1 MTQSAN
7 QSPKLTIRIAT
18 DADIESVDQ
27 LRIGAYKTA
36 KWFTAEDYERLKMA
50 SDPAGTI
57 VFVAEPHDQP
67 GRLLGT
73 VAIAVSGDRP
83 SLEKAVGASLE
94 GRELVFP
101 CATVMRLATS
111 ENARGMSINHILRAC
126 FVEKALQEG
135 WEFFCSS
142 QAKGT
147 PNIEAMKQLGYV
159 FEEVPSTLMNT
170 VKVADDSLMLNWLR
184 RKDYRDTLRKIYSYL
199 TAKNAPRWE
208 LVARQTS

>member
-1 MTQSAN
+1 MTRSEN
-7 QSPKLTIRIAT
+7 HSSLLKVRIAT
-18 DADIESVDQ
+18 DEDIASVDQ
-27 LRIGAYKTA
+27 LRIGAYKNAT
-36 KWFTAEDYERLKMA
+36 WFNADDYERLKMA

-57 VFVAEPHDQP
+57 VFVAESHDRP

-73 VAIAVSGDRP
+73 VAIAVSSDRQ

-111 ENARGMSINHILRAC
+111 EDARGMSINHILRAC
-126 FVEKALQEG
+126 FVEKALQDG

-159 FEEVPSTLMNT
+159 FEEVPSTLMST

-184 RKDYRDTLRKIYSYL
+184 RKDYKETLLKIYSYL

>member
-1 MTQSAN
+1 MQAENQTQR
-7 QSPKLTIRIAT
+7 LIVRVAT
-18 DADIESVDQ
+18 DADVESVDQ
-27 LRIGAYKTA
+27 LRIDAYKTA
-36 KWFTAEDYERLKMA
+36 KWFTAEDSERLKVA
-50 SDPAGTI
+50 SDPAGTT
-57 VFVAEPHDQP
+57 VFVAEPHGQP

-73 VAIAVSGDRP
+73 VAIAVSGDRQ

-111 ENARGMSINHILRAC
+111 EEARGMSINHILRAC
-126 FVEKALQEG
+126 FVEKALQDG

-184 RKDYRDTLRKIYSYL
+184 RKDYKDTLRKIYSYL

-208 LVARQTS
+208 LVPR

>member
-1 MTQSAN
+1 MTQAEN
-7 QSPKLTIRIAT
+7 QTQRLIVRIAT
-18 DADIESVDQ
+18 AEDVDSVDR
-27 LRIGAYKTA
+27 LRIGAYKSAT
-36 KWFTAEDYERLKMA
+36 WFAAEDYQRLKMA

-67 GRLLGT
+67 GRLLVT

-111 ENARGMSINHILRAC
+111 EDARGMSINHILRAC
-126 FVEKALQEG
+126 FVEKALQDG

-147 PNIEAMKQLGYV
+147 PNIEAMKQLGYI

-184 RKDYRDTLRKIYSYL
+184 RRDYKDTLRKIYSYL
-199 TAKNAPRWE
+199 TARNAPRWE
-208 LVARQTS
+208 LVAR

>member
-36 KWFTAEDYERLKMA
+36 TWFTAEDYERLKMA
-50 SDPAGTI
+50 SDPSGTI

-111 ENARGMSINHILRAC
+111 EDARGMSINHIMRAC
-126 FVEKALQEG
+126 FVEKALQDG

-208 LVARQTS
+208 LVAR

>member
-1 MTQSAN
+1 MTHSET

-36 KWFTAEDYERLKMA
+36 TWFTAEDYERLKMA

-73 VAIAVSGDRP
+73 VAIAVSSDRQ

-94 GRELVFP
+94 GRELEFP
-101 CATVMRLATS
+101 CATVMRLATA
-111 ENARGMSINHILRAC
+111 EDARGMSINHILRAC
-126 FVEKALQEG
+126 FVEKALQDG

-147 PNIEAMKQLGYV
+147 PNIETMKQLGYV
-159 FEEVPSTLMNT
+159 FEEVPSALMNT
-170 VKVADDSLMLNWLR
+170 VKVADNSLMLNWLR
-184 RKDYRDTLRKIYSYL
+184 RNDYKETLHKIYAYL

-208 LVARQTS
+208 LVAEQTS

>member
-1 MTQSAN
+1 MTQAEN
-7 QSPKLTIRIAT
+7 QTQRLIIRIAT
-18 DADIESVDQ
+18 DDDVELVDR
-27 LRIGAYKTA
+27 LRIGAYKSA
-36 KWFTAEDYERLKMA
+36 KWFKAEDYERLKMA

-73 VAIAVSGDRP
+73 VAIAVSGDGR
-83 SLEKAVGASLE
+83 SLEKAVGACLK

-111 ENARGMSINHILRAC
+111 EDARGMSINHILRAC
-126 FVEKALQEG
+126 FVEKALQDG

-170 VKVADDSLMLNWLR
+170 VKVADDSLMLNWLV
-184 RKDYRDTLRKIYSYL
+184 RKDYKETLRKIYSYL

-208 LVARQTS
+208 FVARQTS

>member
-7 QSPKLTIRIAT
+7 QSLKLTIRIAT
-18 DADIESVDQ
+18 DVDIESVDQ

>member
-1 MTQSAN
+1 MTQAEN
-7 QSPKLTIRIAT
+7 QTQRLIVRIAT
-18 DADIESVDQ
+18 AEDVDSVDR
-27 LRIGAYKTA
+27 LRIGAYKSAT
-36 KWFTAEDYERLKMA
+36 WFAAEDYQRLKMA

-111 ENARGMSINHILRAC
+111 EDARGMSINHILRAC
-126 FVEKALQEG
+126 FVEKALQDG

-184 RKDYRDTLRKIYSYL
+184 RRDYKDTLRKIYSYL
-199 TAKNAPRWE
+199 TARNAPRWE
-208 LVARQTS
+208 LVAR

>member
-1 MTQSAN
+1 MMQAENQTQR
-7 QSPKLTIRIAT
+7 LIVRVAT

-27 LRIGAYKTA
+27 LRIDAYKTA
-36 KWFTAEDYERLKMA
+36 KWFTAEDSERLKVA

-57 VFVAEPHDQP
+57 VFVAEPHGQP

-73 VAIAVSGDRP
+73 VAIAVSGDRQ

-111 ENARGMSINHILRAC
+111 EEARGMSINHILRAC
-126 FVEKALQEG
+126 FVEKALQDG

-184 RKDYRDTLRKIYSYL
+184 RKDYKDTLRKIYSYL

-208 LVARQTS
+208 LVPR

>member
-1 MTQSAN
+1 MTQAEN
-7 QSPKLTIRIAT
+7 QTQRLIIRIAT
-18 DADIESVDQ
+18 DDDVELVDR
-27 LRIGAYKTA
+27 LRIGAYKSA
-36 KWFTAEDYERLKMA
+36 KWFKAEDYERLKMA
-50 SDPAGTI
+50 SDPTGTI
-57 VFVAEPHDQP
+57 VFVAEPNDQP

-170 VKVADDSLMLNWLR
+170 VKVADDSLMLNWLG
-184 RKDYRDTLRKIYSYL
+184 RKDYKETLRKIYSYL

>member
-208 LVARQTS
+208 LVGRQTS

>member
-1 MTQSAN
+1 MTQAEN
-7 QSPKLTIRIAT
+7 QTQRLIVRIAT
-18 DADIESVDQ
+18 AEDVDSVDR
-27 LRIGAYKTA
+27 LRIGAYKSAT
-36 KWFTAEDYERLKMA
+36 WFAAEDYQRLKMA

-67 GRLLGT
+67 GRLLVT

-111 ENARGMSINHILRAC
+111 EDARGMSINHILRAC
-126 FVEKALQEG
+126 FVEKALQDG

-147 PNIEAMKQLGYV
+147 PNIEAMKQLGYI

-184 RKDYRDTLRKIYSYL
+184 RTDYKDTLRKIYSYL
-199 TAKNAPRWE
+199 TARNAPRWE
-208 LVARQTS
+208 LVAR

>member
-73 VAIAVSGDRP
+73 VAIAISGDRP

-135 WEFFCSS
+135 WEFFYSS